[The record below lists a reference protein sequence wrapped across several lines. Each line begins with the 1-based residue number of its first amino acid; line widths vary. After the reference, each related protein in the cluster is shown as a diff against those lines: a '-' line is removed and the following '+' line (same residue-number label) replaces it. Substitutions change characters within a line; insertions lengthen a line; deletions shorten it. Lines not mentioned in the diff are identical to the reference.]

1 MTDNKKTVLVTGGAG
16 FIGSHACKALAEA
29 GYLPV
34 TYDNLSTGHAE
45 AVKWGPLQ
53 LGDVQDVA
61 RLSEVLSACKPAA
74 VMHFAASAYVG
85 ESVTDPQKYY
95 RNNVVG
101 MSCLLDAM
109 AATGLK
115 TLVFSSSCATY
126 GEPDVSPIN
135 EDTAQHP
142 INPYGR
148 TKLICEDMIRDSSSA
163 HGLRYAILRYFNA
176 AGADPAGELI
186 EHHVPE
192 THLIPSVLMAALG
205 LRDEIQI
212 FGTDFPT
219 PDGTCIRDFIH
230 VSDLADGHVLALERL
245 LSGGD
250 SLTLNLGTGQGSS
263 VLDVIKACELCA
275 GHAIPQRIVPG
286 RAGDPPLLV
295 ADASRAQTELGF
307 TPRRSDLPTIVT
319 DAYAALRKLPVSA
332 AAP

>member
-1 MTDNKKTVLVTGGAG
+1 MTNDKKTVLVTGGAG
-16 FIGSHACKALAEA
+16 FIGSHACKALAQA

-53 LGDVQDVA
+53 IGDVLDA
-61 RLSEVLSACKPAA
+61 GRLSEVLVDSKAQA

-95 RNNVVG
+95 RNNVGG
-101 MSCLLDAM
+101 MIALLDAM
-109 AATGLK
+109 VAADLK

-126 GEPDVSPIN
+126 GEPAVSPIN
-135 EDTAQHP
+135 EDTPQHP

-148 TKLICEDMIRDSSSA
+148 TKLICEDMIRDTSRA

-176 AGADPAGELI
+176 AGADPGGELI
-186 EHHVPE
+186 EHHEPE
-192 THLIPSVLMAALG
+192 THLIPSVLLAALG
-205 LRDEIQI
+205 RRAEIQI
-212 FGTDFPT
+212 FGDQFAT

-230 VSDLADGHVLALERL
+230 VSDLADGHVLALDRL

-250 SLTLNLGTGQGSS
+250 PLTLNLGTGHGSS

-295 ADASRAQTELGF
+295 ADASRAQAELGF
-307 TPRRSDLPTIVT
+307 TPRRSDLPTIVA
-319 DAYAALRKLPVSA
+319 DAYAALQKLPVSA
-332 AAP
+332 AS

>member
-1 MTDNKKTVLVTGGAG
+1 MTNDKKTVLVTGGAG
-16 FIGSHACKALAEA
+16 FIGSHACKALAQA

-53 LGDVQDVA
+53 IGDVLDA
-61 RLSEVLSACKPAA
+61 GRLSEVLVDSKAQA

-95 RNNVVG
+95 RNNVGG
-101 MSCLLDAM
+101 MIALLDAM
-109 AATGLK
+109 VAADLK

-126 GEPDVSPIN
+126 GEPAVSPIN
-135 EDTAQHP
+135 EDTPQHP

-148 TKLICEDMIRDSSSA
+148 TKLICEDMIRDTSRA

-176 AGADPAGELI
+176 AGADPGGELI
-186 EHHVPE
+186 EHHEPE
-192 THLIPSVLMAALG
+192 THLIPSVLLAALG
-205 LRDEIQI
+205 RRAEIQI
-212 FGTDFPT
+212 FGDQFAT

-250 SLTLNLGTGQGSS
+250 PLTLNLGTGHGSS

-295 ADASRAQTELGF
+295 ADASRAQAELGF
-307 TPRRSDLPTIVT
+307 TPRRSDLPTIVA
-319 DAYAALRKLPVSA
+319 DAYAALQKLPVSA
-332 AAP
+332 AS

>member
-1 MTDNKKTVLVTGGAG
+1 MTNDKKTVVVTGGAG
-16 FIGSHACKALAEA
+16 FIGSHACKALAQA

-53 LGDVQDVA
+53 IGDVLDA
-61 RLSEVLSACKPAA
+61 GRLSEVLVDSKAQA

-95 RNNVVG
+95 RNNVGG
-101 MSCLLDAM
+101 MIALLDAM
-109 AATGLK
+109 VAADLK

-126 GEPDVSPIN
+126 GEPAVSPIN
-135 EDTAQHP
+135 EDTPQHP

-148 TKLICEDMIRDSSSA
+148 TKLICEDMIRDTSRA

-176 AGADPAGELI
+176 AGADPGGELI
-186 EHHVPE
+186 EHHEPE
-192 THLIPSVLMAALG
+192 THLIPSVLLAALG
-205 LRDEIQI
+205 RRAEIQI
-212 FGTDFPT
+212 FGDQFAT

-250 SLTLNLGTGQGSS
+250 PLTLNLGTGHGSS

-295 ADASRAQTELGF
+295 ADASRAQAELGF
-307 TPRRSDLPTIVT
+307 TPRRSDLPTIVA
-319 DAYAALRKLPVSA
+319 DAYAALQKLPVSA
-332 AAP
+332 AS

>member
-1 MTDNKKTVLVTGGAG
+1 MTNDKKTVLVTGGAG
-16 FIGSHACKALAEA
+16 FIGSHACKALAQA

-53 LGDVQDVA
+53 IGDVLDA
-61 RLSEVLSACKPAA
+61 GRLSEVLVDSKAQA

-95 RNNVVG
+95 RNNVGG
-101 MSCLLDAM
+101 MIALLDAM
-109 AATGLK
+109 VAADLK

-126 GEPDVSPIN
+126 GEPAVSPIN
-135 EDTAQHP
+135 EDTPQHP

-148 TKLICEDMIRDSSSA
+148 TKLICEDMIRDTSRA

-186 EHHVPE
+186 EHHEPE
-192 THLIPSVLMAALG
+192 THLIPSVLLAALG
-205 LRDEIQI
+205 RRAEIQI
-212 FGTDFPT
+212 FGDQFAT

-250 SLTLNLGTGQGSS
+250 PLTLNLGTGHGSS

-295 ADASRAQTELGF
+295 ADASRAQAELGF
-307 TPRRSDLPTIVT
+307 TPRRSDLPTIVA
-319 DAYAALRKLPVSA
+319 DAYAALQKLPVSA
-332 AAP
+332 AS